1 MMKQY
6 FDETAAGIE
15 AKLRT
20 PSNGETARKTLALEI
35 ARLGAH
41 LFSAE
46 SRVAWCGVLVPFD
59 LLHAMGVTSCFVE
72 FVGAVLA
79 SSNAAGP
86 MLEAA
91 EQAGYGTDGC
101 GYHRA
106 VTGATLQGL
115 MPDPDFLIASSAP
128 CSGGLAVLENL
139 ARHFKKDLFVVH
151 IPQGPGNNGVR
162 YLADQFR
169 AMVDFMADHTG
180 RPLDP
185 ARLRTVM
192 ERTNRTRAILLDL
205 YEIARSVPSP
215 ARPRDMLNFGILM
228 PLLLGTEA
236 GVRVAEAYRDEF
248 SKKARAKIGGVAG
261 EHVRLMWLQ
270 NRIQFRNPLE
280 QLLEEEHQAAVVID
294 ELNDITWDPID
305 PDDPYT
311 GLAERAL
318 SIPLTGSVERRVRNL
333 QRLARAYQVD
343 GAINPCHWGCRQGT
357 GARGMIEKGLKEVG
371 VPVLNLE
378 VDCVD
383 QRNFALGQMRTR
395 VEAFIETIA
404 SRRTTSSAAC
414 SAR

>member
-6 FDETAAGIE
+6 FDEVSAGIE
-15 AKLRT
+15 AKLRAG
-20 PSNGETARKTLALEI
+20 PNGDTARKKLTLEI
-35 ARLGAH
+35 ARLGAR
-41 LFSAE
+41 LFSSE

-79 SSNAAGP
+79 STNAAGP

-115 MPDPDFLIASSAP
+115 MPDPDFLVASSAP

-151 IPQGPGNNGVR
+151 IPQGAGGDGVA

-169 AMVDFMADHTG
+169 AVVSFVEAHTG
-180 RPLDP
+180 RLLDP

-215 ARPRDMLNFGILM
+215 ARPRDMVNFGILM

-248 SKKARAKIGGVAG
+248 SRKARVQESAGAATGG
-261 EHVRLMWLQ
+261 
-270 NRIQFRNPLE
+270 
-280 QLLEEEHQAAVVID
+280 
-294 ELNDITWDPID
+294 
-305 PDDPYT
+305 
-311 GLAERAL
+311 
-318 SIPLTGSVERRVRNL
+318 RVP
-333 QRLARAYQVD
+333 
-343 GAINPCHWGCRQGT
+343 GGGGH
-357 GARGMIEKGLKEVG
+357 
-371 VPVLNLE
+371 
-378 VDCVD
+378 
-383 QRNFALGQMRTR
+383 
-395 VEAFIETIA
+395 
-404 SRRTTSSAAC
+404 RRTKRHNLGSH
-414 SAR
+414 